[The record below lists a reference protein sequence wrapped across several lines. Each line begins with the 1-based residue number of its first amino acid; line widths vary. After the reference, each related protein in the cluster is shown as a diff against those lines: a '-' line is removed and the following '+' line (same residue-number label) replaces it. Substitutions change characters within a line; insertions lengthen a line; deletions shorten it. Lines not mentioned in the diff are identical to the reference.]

1 MIIFPDYTIS
11 DAIFRVIVL
20 RGERS
25 VKRFSSPLY
34 KRQYVPMKAYSL
46 DLRTKILTAYLHQEG
61 SVRQLAQRFKVSA
74 RFVGELV
81 IRFRHTGSCAPKPHG
96 GGNPPRIDKSKYDLL
111 SALVQQHPDATLKEL
126 WLGLEARGHV
136 TASKSSLQRTLVRLQ
151 LTRKKRP
158 GMRQNVIQKRSTG
171 NAESIKKK

>member
-1 MIIFPDYTIS
+1 
-11 DAIFRVIVL
+11 
-20 RGERS
+20 
-25 VKRFSSPLY
+25 
-34 KRQYVPMKAYSL
+34 MKAYSL

-81 IRFRHTGSCAPKPHG
+81 SRFRHTGRCAPKPHG
-96 GGNPPRIDKSKYDLL
+96 GGNPPRIDRSKYALL

-126 WLGLEARGHV
+126 CRVFEERCQV
-136 TASKSSLQRTLVRLQ
+136 TASKSSMQRTLIRLQ

-158 GMRQNVIQKRSTG
+158 GMRQNVIQKRSKS
-171 NAESIKKK
+171 NVESIRKK

>member
-1 MIIFPDYTIS
+1 
-11 DAIFRVIVL
+11 
-20 RGERS
+20 
-25 VKRFSSPLY
+25 
-34 KRQYVPMKAYSL
+34 MKAYSL

-81 IRFRHTGSCAPKPHG
+81 SRFRHTGRCAPKPHG
-96 GGNPPRIDKSKYDLL
+96 GGNPPRIDRSKYDLL

-126 WLGLEARGHV
+126 CRVFEERCQV
-136 TASKSSLQRTLVRLQ
+136 TASKSSMQRTLIRLQ

-158 GMRQNVIQKRSTG
+158 GMRQNVIQKRSKS
-171 NAESIKKK
+171 NVESIRKK

>member
-1 MIIFPDYTIS
+1 
-11 DAIFRVIVL
+11 
-20 RGERS
+20 
-25 VKRFSSPLY
+25 
-34 KRQYVPMKAYSL
+34 MKAYSL

-81 IRFRHTGSCAPKPHG
+81 SRFRHTGRCAPKPHG
-96 GGNPPRIDKSKYDLL
+96 GGNPPRIDRSTYDLL

-126 WLGLEARGHV
+126 CRVFEERCQV
-136 TASKSSLQRTLVRLQ
+136 TASKSSMQRTLIRLQ

-158 GMRQNVIQKRSTG
+158 GMRQNVIQKRSKS
-171 NAESIKKK
+171 NVESIRKK